1 MENDFLML
9 RMYFLILKNQRDFNI
24 YKGIFNIR
32 KSFSN
37 INKSFSNIKNSMFFL
52 IFEND
57 FLIFENHFLI
67 LNNIIFAELP
77 FININTKCNI

>member
-1 MENDFLML
+1 ML
-9 RMYFLILKNQRDFNI
+9 IILC
-24 YKGIFNIR
+24 
-32 KSFSN
+32 
-37 INKSFSNIKNSMFFL
+37 FFL

-77 FININTKCNI
+77 FININNFFLYI